1 MAIVSVR
8 FAALKGGV
16 TLAIVSALFVKRA
29 ATVIEAIA
37 DALFVTQRGMLDEN
51 RGCPYRLIEA

>member
-16 TLAIVSALFVKRA
+16 TLAIVSAPSVESVRGV
-29 ATVIEAIA
+29 TVGIVC
-37 DALFVTQRGMLDEN
+37 ALFVTQRGMLDEN